1 MPRAPGGF
9 RHEGHQVRRR
19 HTRRPRLKVSMNHII
34 PSSISRDVPHL
45 LGVARALWD
54 AGLCPLPRVSGHVE
68 PSWVDQYGEVRSI
81 LWGGYKIK
89 QPPWEKVAPWF
100 THGDLQAVG
109 VVLLTGS
116 HAHPRAPHAAFLQII
131 DIESPD
137 VFEAFEEDL
146 HFRGHGDILHRL
158 VRERTPSGGAHLGF
172 LCPTISDKQKLPL
185 ARRAAD
191 NKILIE
197 LLQHQPCTVAPTQM
211 RCKPEHPPGVPY
223 QVVHGRW
230 EHPLEI
236 SAAQRQILL
245 ESAQAFNEVPERVA
259 PTSHDR
265 GGEGER
271 PGDRLGAEATAAW
284 WEESLARYGWRDV
297 SRPGLRSQGIWY
309 FQRPGKVGRQP
320 SATYGKT
327 GAYLYVFSSNAQ
339 PFDADTAYSPF
350 AAYALLV
357 HDGNYG
363 AAARALAEQYGM
375 TRPGYPTAGRRARDP
390 LDHPP
395 DFVDPWLGPR
405 STWCGIP
412 LRTRRL
418 ADD

>member
-1 MPRAPGGF
+1 MTA
-9 RHEGHQVRRR
+9 
-19 HTRRPRLKVSMNHII
+19 LS
-34 PSSISRDVPHL
+34 L
-45 LGVARALWD
+45 LELARAYWD
-54 AGLCPLPRVSGHVE
+54 AGLCPLSRVSGHVE
-68 PSWVDQYGEVRSI
+68 PSWVDRHGEVHSI
-81 LWGGYKIK
+81 QWGQYKTK
-89 QPPWEKVAPWF
+89 QPTWEEVATWF
-100 THGDLQAVG
+100 THGDAQAVG

-146 HFRGHGDILHRL
+146 RFRGHGDILHRL

-245 ESAQAFNEVPERVA
+245 ESAQAFNEVPARVA
-259 PTSHDR
+259 HDGHR
-265 GGEGER
+265 RVGEGER
-271 PGDRLGAEATAAW
+271 PGDRLNTAATAEW
-284 WEESLARYGWRDV
+284 WEDLLSHHGWRDV
-297 SRPGLRSQGIWY
+297 SRPGLKAQGIWY

-320 SATYGKT
+320 SATFGKT
-327 GAYLYVFSSNAQ
+327 GASLYVFSSNAQ

-375 TRPGYPTAGRRARDP
+375 TRPETPATGPPEWNP
-390 LDHPP
+390 LNHPP

-405 STWCGIP
+405 HTWCGVP
-412 LRTRRL
+412 LTVRRIRL
-418 ADD
+418 